1 VTAITRLYRFSASH
15 RLHVMALSDQENTE
29 LYGKCNN
36 PFGHGHD
43 YILEVTVSGPVD
55 PVSGLIVPLAKL
67 DRLVGEKIIRLF
79 ASRNINLDIPQF
91 SSIVPTTENIANVI
105 VALIQANWRAYIDD
119 PAVELLR
126 VHVQETD
133 RNGFEIRTRVL
144 PSKSKNSFQTEGVPV
159 HA

>member
-1 VTAITRLYRFSASH
+1 MITLTRRYHFSASH
-15 RLHVMALSDQENTE
+15 RLHVAVLSDRENAE

-67 DRLVGEKIIRLF
+67 DRLIEEKVVRLF
-79 ASRNINLDIPQF
+79 SSRNINLDIPQF
-91 SSIVPTTENIANVI
+91 AAVVPTTENIASVI
-105 VALIQANWRAYIDD
+105 VTLIQASWRAYIDD
-119 PAVELLR
+119 PAVEFLR

-133 RNGFEIRTRVL
+133 RNGFEIRTRAL
-144 PSKSKNSFQTEGVPV
+144 PSKPKTSFETEGVPV